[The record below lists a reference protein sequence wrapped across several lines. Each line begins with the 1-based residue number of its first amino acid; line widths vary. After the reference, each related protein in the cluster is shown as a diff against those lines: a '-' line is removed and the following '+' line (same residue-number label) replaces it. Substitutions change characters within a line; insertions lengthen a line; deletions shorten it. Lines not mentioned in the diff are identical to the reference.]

1 MNGLLCTLAGVLVW
15 VVNIYTL
22 LLFVY
27 ALLSWVPDLRGR
39 WSYYLARVIEPVLT
53 PIRRI
58 IPPIGGFDIAFLV
71 LFLVLQLL
79 IRPALAHAAFSACY
93 PGF

>member
-1 MNGLLCTLAGVLVW
+1 MLCTLAGVLVW
-15 VVNIYTL
+15 VVNVYTL

-27 ALLSWVPDLRGR
+27 ALLSWIPDLAWRFR
-39 WSYYLARVIEPVLT
+39 PYLAPIIEPLLV
-53 PIRRI
+53 PIRRV

-71 LFLVLQLL
+71 LFLVLQIV

-93 PGF
+93 PGL

>member
-1 MNGLLCTLAGVLVW
+1 VNGLFCSGAQVLMW
-15 VVNIYTL
+15 LVNVYTL

-27 ALLSWVPDLRGR
+27 AILSWIPDLRGR
-39 WSYYLARVIEPVLT
+39 WTYYLASIVEPVLW
-53 PIRRI
+53 PIRKI

-71 LFLVLQLL
+71 LFAVLQFV

-93 PGF
+93 PVF

>member
-1 MNGLLCTLAGVLVW
+1 MLCTLTGVLVW
-15 VVNIYTL
+15 VVNAYTI

-27 ALLSWVPDLRGR
+27 ALLSWIPDIAWR
-39 WSYYLARVIEPVLT
+39 WRSYLAPLVEPLLS

-58 IPPIGGFDIAFLV
+58 IPPVGGFDIAFLV

-93 PGF
+93 L

>member
-1 MNGLLCTLAGVLVW
+1 MSGILCSLTGVLGW
-15 VVNIYTL
+15 IVNVYTL

-39 WSYYLARVIEPVLT
+39 WTYYLAAIIEPVLS
-53 PIRRI
+53 PIRRV

-71 LFLVLQLL
+71 LFLVLQLV
-79 IRPALAHAAFSACY
+79 IRPALGHAAISACY
-93 PGF
+93 PSF

>member
-1 MNGLLCTLAGVLVW
+1 MNGVLCSLAGVLGW
-15 VVNIYTL
+15 IVNVYTL

-39 WSYYLARVIEPVLT
+39 WTYYLAAVIEPVLT

-58 IPPIGGFDIAFLV
+58 IPPLGGFDIAFLV
-71 LFLVLQLL
+71 LFVVLQFV
-79 IRPALAHAAFSACY
+79 IRPAIAHAAISACY
-93 PGF
+93 TSF